1 MGPAIVVIFLIL
13 GVILY
18 TQARRQDDAKRAR
31 RLRYLALASMLV
43 ALALAIFDALDIV
56 QDHGASDI
64 PPGGVD
70 IEDPVNA

>member
-1 MGPAIVVIFLIL
+1 MGPATVVIFLIL

-64 PPGGVD
+64 PSGGVD

>member
-18 TQARRQDDAKRAR
+18 TQARRQDDAKLAR

-43 ALALAIFDALDIV
+43 ALALAIFDVLDIV

>member
-1 MGPAIVVIFLIL
+1 MGPATVVIFLIL

>member
-1 MGPAIVVIFLIL
+1 MGPATVVIFLIL

-18 TQARRQDDAKRAR
+18 TQARRQDDAKLAR